1 MALSSGRP
9 ARAPCVCESQRRCGE
24 RASRD
29 GGAGLCV
36 WICSPSSSAL
46 RSPGTVFSVSV
57 AVLGISD
64 RLFLSFSGLLP
75 LLFELISASERG
87 SWVSAVLRLPARAPF
102 GPLGSALRVPGPL
115 PRAADVRLPADF
127 WRRESGQLCR
137 DLAFRTLFAAGRS
150 EVPCLRALPHPS
162 RPLPPPS
169 PASLRRRLGVLPSA
183 SSRTLH
189 FLRPLFPLWLAWA
202 CLPPGR
208 APSDSGGFVGRPF
221 PSRLRLPGLIEKGPR
236 WHGTAAFHFMLPCS
250 FPPFTLSTPSPRP
263 LLMSGRDFCS
273 LFPWAEVGTRRAAR
287 PRETVRT
294 LGGQQLLLL

>member
-1 MALSSGRP
+1 MSSGRP

-137 DLAFRTLFAAGRS
+137 DLAFRTLFAGVLKSLVFGPFLIRRVLSLHLLPPAFAGVWVSCPRWGFRPALGVFS
-150 EVPCLRALPHPS
+150 HSALPQTAVSTLAGLGLSATWEGPFGFRWVCRPS
-162 RPLPPPS
+162 IPVEIETPR
-169 PASLRRRLGVLPSA
+169 
-183 SSRTLH
+183 
-189 FLRPLFPLWLAWA
+189 
-202 CLPPGR
+202 
-208 APSDSGGFVGRPF
+208 SD
-221 PSRLRLPGLIEKGPR
+221 
-236 WHGTAAFHFMLPCS
+236 
-250 FPPFTLSTPSPRP
+250 
-263 LLMSGRDFCS
+263 
-273 LFPWAEVGTRRAAR
+273 
-287 PRETVRT
+287 
-294 LGGQQLLLL
+294 

>member
-169 PASLRRRLGVLPSA
+169 PAGLRRRLGVLPSLGL
-183 SSRTLH
+183 SSCPWRLLALCTSSDRCFH
-189 FLRPLFPLWLAWA
+189 SGWL
-202 CLPPGR
+202 
-208 APSDSGGFVGRPF
+208 
-221 PSRLRLPGLIEKGPR
+221 GPVC
-236 WHGTAAFHFMLPCS
+236 H
-250 FPPFTLSTPSPRP
+250 
-263 LLMSGRDFCS
+263 
-273 LFPWAEVGTRRAAR
+273 
-287 PRETVRT
+287 
-294 LGGQQLLLL
+294 LGGPLRIPVGLSAVHSRRD

>member
-1 MALSSGRP
+1 MGVRSPAPSRPRPLRPPRQRPPSSWPAPSRRGRASACQLLEKGVRAALSR
-9 ARAPCVCESQRRCGE
+9 PCVQDPVC
-24 RASRD
+24 
-29 GGAGLCV
+29 
-36 WICSPSSSAL
+36 
-46 RSPGTVFSVSV
+46 
-57 AVLGISD
+57 
-64 RLFLSFSGLLP
+64 
-75 LLFELISASERG
+75 
-87 SWVSAVLRLPARAPF
+87 
-102 GPLGSALRVPGPL
+102 
-115 PRAADVRLPADF
+115 
-127 WRRESGQLCR
+127 
-137 DLAFRTLFAAGRS
+137 GRS

-221 PSRLRLPGLIEKGPR
+221 LSRLRLPGLIEKGPR